1 MSAKMYSAVT
11 HNIRVTV
18 RPDFSDE
25 RSTPDLHRYFWT
37 YAVEIS
43 NQGARKVQL
52 LSRRWIIT
60 DALGHVETVEGPGV
74 VGEQPTLA
82 PGVSF
87 SYVSGCP
94 LKTPSGSME
103 GAYRM
108 IDESGALF
116 EVEIPAF
123 SLDSSYMRRTLN

>member
-1 MSAKMYSAVT
+1 MYSAVT
-11 HNIRVTV
+11 QNIRVTV

-25 RSTPDLHRYFWT
+25 RSAPELNRYFWT
-37 YAVEIS
+37 YAVDIS
-43 NQGARKVQL
+43 NRGARRVQL

-60 DALGHVETVEGPGV
+60 DALGKVETVEGPGV

-82 PGVSF
+82 PGQSF

-94 LKTPSGSME
+94 LKTASGSME
-103 GAYRM
+103 GVYRM
-108 IDESGALF
+108 IDETGALF

-123 SLDSSYMRRTLN
+123 SLDSPHMRRILN

>member
-1 MSAKMYSAVT
+1 MYSAVT
-11 HNIRVTV
+11 QNIRVTV

-25 RSTPDLHRYFWT
+25 RSTPEAHRYFWT
-37 YAVEIS
+37 YAVDIANRGE
-43 NQGARKVQL
+43 RKVQL

-82 PGVSF
+82 PGETF

-108 IDESGALF
+108 IDETGALF

-123 SLDSSYMRRTLN
+123 SLDSPHLRRTLN